1 MWYQP
6 VNYIF
11 DTFECFY
18 DTLFNQPSTAAKVKT
33 LGPEQFEAF
42 MADVR

>member
-33 LGPEQFEAF
+33 LGLEQFEAF